1 MTGLEALVR
10 ADSIITSSGNI
21 KIKRLQMLL
30 KKAKERKQ
38 QGVFVLEGRKMFIEV
53 LEQFPE
59 RIRCAY
65 LTPEA
70 AESFDEAHRKMLDA
84 INVELVDEKV
94 FAQIA
99 ETVTPQGVM
108 AEVGMKYGNIDDMI
122 SEKNVRLLVLDNLR
136 DPGNMGTIIRTA
148 EAAGMSGILMSSG
161 TVDVT
166 NPKVVRS
173 TMGALL
179 RVPLIYA
186 DDLVEEIAYIR
197 RKRPDFRLF
206 SSALKNSIP
215 FSKNDFGD
223 CCGIVVGNEAN
234 GVSEEIINISDKC
247 ILIPMAGRVESLNAA
262 VAAAILMY
270 AGI

>member
-1 MTGLEALVR
+1 MRT
-10 ADSIITSSGNI
+10 DSIITSSGNI

-30 KKAKERKQ
+30 KKAKERRQ
-38 QGVFVLEGRKMFIEV
+38 QGVFVLEGKKMFIEV

-59 RIRCAY
+59 RIRSAY
-65 LTPEA
+65 LTLEA
-70 AESFDEAHRKMLDA
+70 AESLDDKYRKMLDS

-94 FAQIA
+94 FGQMA
-99 ETVTPQGVM
+99 ETVTPQGIM
-108 AEVGMKYGNIDDMI
+108 AEVEMKYGTVDDMI
-122 SEKNVRLLVLDNLR
+122 SDKKVRLLVLDNLR

-179 RVPLIYA
+179 RVPLVYA
-186 DDLVEEIAYIR
+186 NDLSEEIAYIR
-197 RKRPDFRLF
+197 EKRPDFRLF
-206 SSALKNSIP
+206 SSALRDSVPFNKNE
-215 FSKNDFGD
+215 FGD
-223 CCGIVVGNEAN
+223 CCGIVVGNEAS
-234 GVSEEIINISDKC
+234 GVSDEIINMSDKC
-247 ILIPMAGRVESLNAA
+247 ILIPMEGRVESLNAA